1 MQGGE
6 QAVPPALEEAMP
18 TVPAVS
24 ATEAASR
31 ATVHAAE
38 NAAMGEVAMGA
49 HGAPAWRSPQSPCCL
64 GLRAALPA
72 LLVKLRCHAQ
82 VGPGQLHL
90 VSIRPHSLACRP
102 VHRPGADTDAHRLA
116 AVSFRPM
123 LPVAST
129 LACPQGR

>member
-18 TVPAVS
+18 TVPAMS
-24 ATEAASR
+24 GTETASR

-49 HGAPAWRSPQSPCCL
+49 HGAPAWRSSHSPCCL

-72 LLVKLRCHAQ
+72 LLLRLRCHAQ
-82 VGPGQLHL
+82 VGPVQLHL
-90 VSIRPHSLACRP
+90 VNIRPRSVACRP
-102 VHRPGADTDAHRLA
+102 VHRPEADTDAHRSA
-116 AVSFRPM
+116 AVSFRPL

-129 LACPQGR
+129 LACPQGQ